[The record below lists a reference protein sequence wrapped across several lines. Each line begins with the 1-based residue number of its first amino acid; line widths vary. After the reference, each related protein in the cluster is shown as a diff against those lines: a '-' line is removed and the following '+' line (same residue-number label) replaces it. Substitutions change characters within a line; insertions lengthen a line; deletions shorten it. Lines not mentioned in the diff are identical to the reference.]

1 MCVSV
6 IYQLALTQFDL
17 SLQLMQASTSEDSD
31 VNNNDPHIVDLA
43 DISKKYVRKEGL
55 SQMKGIGAWWQTLHL
70 HILVP
75 RY

>member
-1 MCVSV
+1 MMNMLCECVSVCVCVSV

-55 SQMKGIGAWWQTLHL
+55 SQMKGSAQLG
-70 HILVP
+70 
-75 RY
+75 